1 MYGRGTAVQR
11 SVMDSTQ
18 LLQRLEL
25 DVKLDV
31 HNGCV
36 NTIGKI
42 IFDWTDIYDMSKA
55 RHLQQALWTIP
66 PLSGGPLYKV
76 LAASLYG
83 QGISLTQAHY
93 DQHGRVAVSTIF
105 KCVGMT
111 QIRTRDIP
119 IQIRVGLYWAKS
131 ALI

>member
-55 RHLQQALWTIP
+55 RHLQQAL
-66 PLSGGPLYKV
+66 
-76 LAASLYG
+76 
-83 QGISLTQAHY
+83 
-93 DQHGRVAVSTIF
+93 
-105 KCVGMT
+105 
-111 QIRTRDIP
+111 
-119 IQIRVGLYWAKS
+119 
-131 ALI
+131 